1 MDDIG
6 ETSSILRNL
15 NGTHRKLFDVTE
27 FYLMAEAGVFARH
40 PRVELIEGE
49 IIEMAP
55 IGGLHIR
62 AVMALTQ
69 IFVLAAAGRFGV
81 SIQSPLRLDDHSE
94 PEPDFVLLRLP
105 VDRTR
110 TNEPPRAADAALVV
124 EVAHTS
130 LQYDTRVKMPLYARY
145 GIPESWLV
153 DVDAASITVYR
164 SPTHDGYE
172 DIKTYQEAERIEP
185 LALPGVL
192 IQVADIVT
200 N

>member
-1 MDDIG
+1 M
-6 ETSSILRNL
+6 
-15 NGTHRKLFDVTE
+15 
-27 FYLMAEAGVFARH
+27 
-40 PRVELIEGE
+40 
-49 IIEMAP
+49 
-55 IGGLHIR
+55 
-62 AVMALTQ
+62 
-69 IFVLAAAGRFGV
+69 
-81 SIQSPLRLDDHSE
+81 
-94 PEPDFVLLRLP
+94 LLRLP
-105 VDRTR
+105 EDRTR

-124 EVAHTS
+124 EVAHTF

-172 DIKTYQEAERIEP
+172 DIQTYKETERIES

-192 IQVADIVT
+192 IEVADIVT

>member
-6 ETSSILRNL
+6 QTASILRNL
-15 NGTHRKLFDVTE
+15 NGPHRKLFDVTE
-27 FYLMAEAGVFARH
+27 FYRMAEAGVFSRH
-40 PRVELIEGE
+40 PRVELIKGE

-62 AVMALTQ
+62 AVMALTH
-69 IFVLAAAGRFGV
+69 IFVLAAGARFWV
-81 SIQSPLRLDDHSE
+81 SIQSPLRLDDSSE
-94 PEPDFVLLRLP
+94 PEPDLVLLRLP

-110 TNEPPRAADAALVV
+110 TKEPPRAADAALVV
-124 EVAHTS
+124 EVANTS
-130 LQYDTRVKMPLYARY
+130 LQYDKQVKMPLYARH
-145 GIPESWLV
+145 GIPEFWIV
-153 DVDAASITVYR
+153 DVDAESITVYR

-172 DIKTYQEAERIEP
+172 DSKTYKGTEKIEP

-192 IQVADIVT
+192 IEVADIVT